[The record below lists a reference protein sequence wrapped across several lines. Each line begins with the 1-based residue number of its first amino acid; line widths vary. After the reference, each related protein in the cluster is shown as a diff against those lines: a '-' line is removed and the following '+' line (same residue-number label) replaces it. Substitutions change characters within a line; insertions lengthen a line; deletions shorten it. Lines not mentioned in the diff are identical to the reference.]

1 MSRTFTLAE
10 ANRLLPTLGALLTR
24 ARESAMRAGGY
35 ESEMQELSQ
44 RIFLSGGMHVDV
56 PAAAKR
62 RAERDKA
69 VEEVK
74 ATIAEIDDL
83 GTSVDNLSEGS
94 LVIPTLLEG
103 RTVLLLWTLGDDIIT
118 HWREQDDAD
127 DVRRDLDPRFQRND
141 RPN

>member
-24 ARESAMRAGGY
+24 AREGAMRAGGY

-56 PAAAKR
+56 AAAARR

-74 ATIAEIDDL
+74 STIAEIDDL

-94 LVIPTLLEG
+94 LIIPSLLEG
-103 RTVLLLWTLGDDIIT
+103 RTVLLLWTLGDDTIT

-127 DVRRDLDPRFQRND
+127 DVRRELDTRFSRND

>member
-10 ANRLLPTLGALLTR
+10 ANRLIPTLDALLTR
-24 ARESAMRAGGY
+24 AREGALRAGGY
-35 ESEMQELSQ
+35 ESEMQDLSQ

-74 ATIAEIDDL
+74 STIAEIDDL
-83 GTSVDNLSEGS
+83 GPSVDNLSEGS
-94 LVIPTLLEG
+94 LVIPTTLEG
-103 RTVLLLWTLGDDIIT
+103 RTVLLLWSLGEEQIT
-118 HWREQDDAD
+118 HWREQDEAD
-127 DVRRDLDPRFQRND
+127 DVRRDLDSRFARND

>member
-1 MSRTFTLAE
+1 
-10 ANRLLPTLGALLTR
+10 
-24 ARESAMRAGGY
+24 
-35 ESEMQELSQ
+35 MQELSQ

-94 LVIPTLLEG
+94 LTIPTLLEG
-103 RTVLLLWTLGDDIIT
+103 RTVLLLWTLGDDSIT
-118 HWREQDDAD
+118 QWREQDDAD
-127 DVRRDLDPRFQRND
+127 DVRRDLDSRFQRND

>member
-10 ANRLLPTLGALLTR
+10 ANRLLPTLGALLSR
-24 ARESAMRAGGY
+24 ARDGAMRAGGY

-56 PAAAKR
+56 SAAAKR

-74 ATIAEIDDL
+74 STIAEIDDL

-103 RTVLLLWTLGDDIIT
+103 RTVLLLWTLGEDTIT

-127 DVRRDLDPRFQRND
+127 EVRRDLDQRFSRTD
-141 RPN
+141 RLN